1 MLHSTC
7 ANELLYYISATTPS
21 TARPRITV
29 RRRRAAPGTPT
40 DRGPREDVARP
51 CNAIDAAV
59 LVVPWPAP
67 SLSTASQPPL
77 VPQLYGKSRTVV
89 LSRAIDL
96 SRFAGRAAPGPG
108 RAGPGRPSAPS
119 GWNDGLSAWCA
130 TSASRHKGSA
140 LSTTHRSLAAACSA
154 ARRQRWWGAAA
165 PTRQLLRRGAARRR
179 ARAHSVDGWTTVYDQ
194 DGRPRA
200 MPDELVGAPA
210 NRCCALLRQHDEPPY
225 THCSHKN
232 ARRATRASHTHYR
245 HTTSATRRP
254 AREKRTAHFKFVCDR
269 APSNCAEPGSRRGRR
284 HGLQL
289 DGDGAASRRRYG
301 GGRVYM
307 ELTIDG
313 WASRPAGG
321 LVWPDGVKVSSMEGL
336 VRRHEADRSN

>member
-1 MLHSTC
+1 M
-7 ANELLYYISATTPS
+7 
-21 TARPRITV
+21 
-29 RRRRAAPGTPT
+29 
-40 DRGPREDVARP
+40 
-51 CNAIDAAV
+51 
-59 LVVPWPAP
+59 
-67 SLSTASQPPL
+67 
-77 VPQLYGKSRTVV
+77 
-89 LSRAIDL
+89 
-96 SRFAGRAAPGPG
+96 AGSCC
-108 RAGPGRPSAPS
+108 PSA
-119 GWNDGLSAWCA
+119 
-130 TSASRHKGSA
+130 
-140 LSTTHRSLAAACSA
+140 
-154 ARRQRWWGAAA
+154 
-165 PTRQLLRRGAARRR
+165 RQLLRRGAARRR

-313 WASRPAGG
+313 RALRPAQRGSLHKGPPSRVRVAIQRLVLETQSRPETIHAQ
-321 LVWPDGVKVSSMEGL
+321 VQRGVLPPRILGFW
-336 VRRHEADRSN
+336 EAISHT

>member
-1 MLHSTC
+1 MSFLRAC
-7 ANELLYYISATTPS
+7 TT
-21 TARPRITV
+21 
-29 RRRRAAPGTPT
+29 RRRAAPRRQLLRRRP
-40 DRGPREDVARP
+40 RVRESGPREDVARP

-154 ARRQRWWGAAA
+154 ARRRAAMA
-165 PTRQLLRRGAARRR
+165 GSCCPSATATEARRCPTTR
-179 ARAHSVDGWTTVYDQ
+179 ARPFR
-194 DGRPRA
+194 GRMDDCIRSRR
-200 MPDELVGAPA
+200 PA
-210 NRCCALLRQHDEPPY
+210 SRD
-225 THCSHKN
+225 
-232 ARRATRASHTHYR
+232 ARRACRGTGEPLLRASK
-245 HTTSATRRP
+245 A
-254 AREKRTAHFKFVCDR
+254 AR
-269 APSNCAEPGSRRGRR
+269 
-284 HGLQL
+284 
-289 DGDGAASRRRYG
+289 
-301 GGRVYM
+301 
-307 ELTIDG
+307 
-313 WASRPAGG
+313 
-321 LVWPDGVKVSSMEGL
+321 
-336 VRRHEADRSN
+336 

>member
-1 MLHSTC
+1 M
-7 ANELLYYISATTPS
+7 
-21 TARPRITV
+21 
-29 RRRRAAPGTPT
+29 
-40 DRGPREDVARP
+40 
-51 CNAIDAAV
+51 
-59 LVVPWPAP
+59 VPWPAP

-77 VPQLYGKSRTVV
+77 VPQVYGKSRTVV

-108 RAGPGRPSAPS
+108 RAGPGQRSIRMERRLVPGLVRDVGASA
-119 GWNDGLSAWCA
+119 
-130 TSASRHKGSA
+130 K
-140 LSTTHRSLAAACSA
+140 A
-154 ARRQRWWGAAA
+154 ARSRQRIARSPPPAALPDAAQRWRGAAA
-165 PTRQLLRRGAARRR
+165 PLQQLLRRGAARRR

-313 WASRPAGG
+313 LARRPAQRG
-321 LVWPDGVKVSSMEGL
+321 SFT
-336 VRRHEADRSN
+336 

>member
-1 MLHSTC
+1 MRLYCSRPLRAERSPPSALALHSTC
-7 ANELLYYISATTPS
+7 ANGILYYIYATTPS

-29 RRRRAAPGTPT
+29 RRRRAIPGTPT
-40 DRGPREDVARP
+40 DRDPWEDVTRP

-96 SRFAGRAAPGPG
+96 SYFAGRAAPGPG
-108 RAGPGRPSAPS
+108 RASAPS
-119 GWNDGLSAWCA
+119 GWNDGC
-130 TSASRHKGSA
+130 SRPGARRQRLAKGSA

-154 ARRQRWWGAAA
+154 ARRRAAMA
-165 PTRQLLRRGAARRR
+165 GSCCPSATATETRRCPTTR
-179 ARAHSVDGWTTVYDQ
+179 ARPSVDGWTTVYDQ

-225 THCSHKN
+225 TLQPQNRAARDEGVAHTLPTHYERDATAGTREADGTLQICMRQRAFKL
-232 ARRATRASHTHYR
+232 RRARIAARATAR
-245 HTTSATRRP
+245 PSA
-254 AREKRTAHFKFVCDR
+254 
-269 APSNCAEPGSRRGRR
+269 
-284 HGLQL
+284 
-289 DGDGAASRRRYG
+289 
-301 GGRVYM
+301 
-307 ELTIDG
+307 
-313 WASRPAGG
+313 
-321 LVWPDGVKVSSMEGL
+321 
-336 VRRHEADRSN
+336 